1 MKIVNF
7 FFLFSSE
14 SKQTIGKKMDKV
26 EEKGTTPNTG
36 LIQSKPSK
44 THVLDIKSIELNWV
58 ISLYDK
64 GGEIVVH

>member
-1 MKIVNF
+1 
-7 FFLFSSE
+7 
-14 SKQTIGKKMDKV
+14 MDKV

-58 ISLYDK
+58 ISLYDE

>member
-1 MKIVNF
+1 
-7 FFLFSSE
+7 
-14 SKQTIGKKMDKV
+14 MDKV

-44 THVLDIKSIELNWV
+44 IHVLDIESIELNWV